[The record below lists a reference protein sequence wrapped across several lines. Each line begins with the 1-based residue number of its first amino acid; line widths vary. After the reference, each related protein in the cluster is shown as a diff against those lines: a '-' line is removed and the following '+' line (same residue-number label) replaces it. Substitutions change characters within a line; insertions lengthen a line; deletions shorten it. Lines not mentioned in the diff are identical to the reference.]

1 MNRLGYSVRPNMKG
15 YVNVNEAYFTSGSG
29 SLVELEGYYT
39 SRSGNLQGADNRNL
53 LKFDPSRV
61 SALYQDDLN
70 EVRVNALF
78 GMLLIRSY

>member
-1 MNRLGYSVRPNMKG
+1 MKG

-53 LKFDPSRV
+53 LAFDPSRV
-61 SALYQDDLN
+61 SALYQDNLN
-70 EVRVNALF
+70 EVRVNAIYGLN
-78 GMLLIRSY
+78 LIRAF